1 MRSKRAKRNDGRVY
15 HERIPLEED
24 FESVNVWSSSCAG
37 PNGHP
42 KDSATTYVQS
52 AWTIGTSWAPED
64 DYEYSLDADD
74 GWFDEVVEADVCD
87 VMEDIAAAPKQK
99 KRRKEASVSKFCG

>member
-1 MRSKRAKRNDGRVY
+1 MRSKCAKRNDGRVY

-24 FESVNVWSSSCAG
+24 YEIVSIRSGSCAG

-42 KDSATTYVQS
+42 KDSASTYILS

-64 DYEYSLDADD
+64 DYKYSLDADD
-74 GWFDEVVEADVCD
+74 GWFDEAVEADVGD
-87 VMEDIAAAPKQK
+87 IMEGIAAAPKK
-99 KRRKEASVSKFCG
+99 KRQQKEASVGLFRG